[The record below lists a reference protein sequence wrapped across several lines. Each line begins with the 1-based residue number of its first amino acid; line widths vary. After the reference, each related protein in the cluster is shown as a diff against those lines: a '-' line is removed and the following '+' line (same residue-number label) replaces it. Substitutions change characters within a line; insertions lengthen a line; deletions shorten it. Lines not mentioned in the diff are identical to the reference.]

1 MFKKQV
7 EKGIDNKS
15 NGFLNMVF
23 IKYKCVTI
31 QSNKNQ
37 IRRIVTRKR
46 RNTFRKQRAEI
57 EPSTLC
63 LSNFKTANK
72 NHTKKKDKRMITHQT
87 KYLSLLIKGGKK

>member
-72 NHTKKKDKRMITHQT
+72 NHTKKRT
-87 KYLSLLIKGGKK
+87 KE